1 MEKRRRKENKS
12 LRLGELGEGHWMRT
26 AVDSNARRPDLPVGG
41 KFNAQWK
48 ICVAFSNPIQSNR
61 VIYRRV
67 TDSPMLASGDPFA
80 ADRMRSMV
88 RVPTWN

>member
-1 MEKRRRKENKS
+1 MEKRRRKEKKS

-61 VIYRRV
+61 PQGHGLADAGIRRSV
-67 TDSPMLASGDPFA
+67 CSRPNAIHG
-80 ADRMRSMV
+80 
-88 RVPTWN
+88 